1 MDKLFFDN
9 WDSIFRTF
17 IITILAYFSLIAL
30 LRISGKRTLSKMNAF
45 DLIVTVAIGS
55 VLATVLLN
63 KSIALADGVLAFA
76 LLIGLQYLIT
86 TLALR
91 SKRVSQ
97 WVKATPSLI
106 VYNGEILTETMH
118 KERISEDE
126 VYAALRQNGVS
137 SIVHAK
143 AVVLEPDGSL
153 SIISS
158 VDAETLET
166 IRTVDTSSKS

>member
-1 MDKLFFDN
+1 MDKIFFDN

-17 IITILAYFSLIAL
+17 IITILAYISLIAL
-30 LRISGKRTLSKMNAF
+30 LRLSGKRTLSKMNAF
-45 DLIVTVAIGS
+45 DFIVTIAIGS

-63 KSIALADGVLAFA
+63 KSVALADGVLAFA

-86 TLALR
+86 KLAVR
-91 SKRVSQ
+91 SKNVSQ

-106 VYNGEILTETMH
+106 VYNGVILTETMH

-126 VYAALRQNGVS
+126 VYAALRQKGVA
-137 SIVHAK
+137 SIVQAK
-143 AVVLEPDGSL
+143 AVVLESDGSL

-158 VDAETLET
+158 VSKETLET
-166 IRTVDTSSKS
+166 LRTVDTSSKS